1 MNIRNSVVKVFSKI
15 FGIKLDITQLE
26 GLVFGE
32 DPWDSLRHV
41 QLILELEA
49 SFGVGFD
56 LSDVLKIKTLKSAI
70 ELITNATIEKNDLI
84 EIGNSINNKIEKTE
98 FSLLS
103 SFESFPIVNA
113 ITALA
118 TESDRLLEI
127 KTLPF
132 NTLQQYI
139 RTTISEEIEVICLLP
154 WDFLPELDWRTGV
167 PREFFTEAV
176 LKTRAMEIY
185 SILAK
190 RTNAKYIY
198 LPASIMPISHEPN
211 FTKKISQFLI
221 NIAIQLNADIL
232 SAKNFSL
239 SSYLSSGFPLAGTT
253 LSNVSKNIF
262 NLLKFRNDTRSY
274 KVLVTDLDNVLWHG
288 VISEDGIDK
297 IEFESNGNGWPSYLY
312 QSLLKRLK
320 NEGVLLAAVTRNRL
334 EDALIPFNSKRMQLS
349 DNDFVS
355 ILASYNAKSA
365 QIKMLSDQLSI
376 GLLDFV
382 FVDDNDVELEEVT
395 KALPDVKVMKFPHS
409 ISDFSS
415 FIDSLSSCF
424 EKETI
429 TSEDSKRTEL
439 YRQKTTSQI
448 PSDSTGSDLSEYLS
462 GLEMKLTISDVSHLN
477 KDRAVQLINK
487 TNQFNI
493 NGVRKTLI
501 EINAVIERGGRLL
514 TAELE
519 DKFGSHGEIVACL
532 IDPSGSIQSFVMSCR
547 VLQRRVEYAF
557 MSATLNRGLKLSSA
571 NYIKTDRNIPASDFI
586 NKINGWNDGELLMFD
601 AHKLLID
608 SRDDEALFN
617 ISWK

>member
-1 MNIRNSVVKVFSKI
+1 MDIRNSVVKVFSKI
-15 FGIKLDITQLE
+15 FEIKLDIMQLE
-26 GLVFGE
+26 ELVFGE

-49 SFGVGFD
+49 SFGVEFD

-70 ELITNATIEKNDLI
+70 ELITNATIEKNGLV

-118 TESDRLLEI
+118 KESDRLLEI

-139 RTTISEEIEVICLLP
+139 RTTIAEKLEVIFLLP

-232 SAKNFSL
+232 SVKNFSL
-239 SSYLSSGFPLAGTT
+239 SSYLNAGFPFVGNS
-253 LSNVSKNIF
+253 LSKISEDIINS
-262 NLLKFRNDTRSY
+262 LKYRNDKKSY
-274 KVLVTDLDNVLWHG
+274 KVLVTDLDNVLWQG

-297 IEFESNGNGWPSYLY
+297 IEFESNGNGWASYIY

-320 NEGVLLAAVTRNRL
+320 NEGVLIAAVTRNRL
-334 EDALIPFNSKRMQLS
+334 EDVLIPLNSKRMQLI

-376 GLLDFV
+376 GIGDFV

-395 KALPDVKVMKFPHS
+395 KALPGVKVMKFPHS

-415 FIDSLSSCF
+415 FIDNLSSCF
-424 EKETI
+424 EKEVI

-439 YRQKTTSQI
+439 YRRKTASQI
-448 PSDSTGSDLSEYLS
+448 PSDSTGSDLSEYLG
-462 GLEMKLTISDVSHLN
+462 GLEMKLIISDVSHLS

-493 NGVRKTLI
+493 NGLRKTLI
-501 EINAVIERGGRLL
+501 EINATIERGGRLL

-519 DKFGSHGEIVACL
+519 DKFGSHGEIAACL
-532 IDPSGSIQSFVMSCR
+532 IDSSGLIQSFVISCR

-557 MSATLNRGLKLSSA
+557 MVAMLDAGVKLSSV

-608 SRDDEALFN
+608 SREDEALFN